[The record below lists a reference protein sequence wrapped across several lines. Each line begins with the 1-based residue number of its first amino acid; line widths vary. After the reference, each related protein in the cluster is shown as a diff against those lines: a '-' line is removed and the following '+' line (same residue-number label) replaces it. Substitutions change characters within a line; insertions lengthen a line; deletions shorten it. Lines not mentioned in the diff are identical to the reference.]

1 MYAKSA
7 ATIAKIYA
15 AAQSLFLSKN
25 YADVTMTEIAATSRV
40 TKGALYYHFPSK
52 EALYVAMMTADLQE
66 KQALFRPVVASSG
79 TCRQRLRRL
88 TQVFLQLPREKR
100 DLIKLVRRDVN
111 IFNDPL
117 RDQLIRS
124 YQATLPEQIEMVVR
138 DGIRDGE
145 LAAADPRLLSWHYVA
160 TVEVILTRYA
170 EIALGN
176 QDAMLDFVINLFF
189 SGAGKTTA

>member
-15 AAQSLFLSKN
+15 AAQALFLSQN
-25 YADVTMTEIAATSRV
+25 YADVTMTDIAETSHV
-40 TKGALYYHFPSK
+40 TKGALYHHFPSK
-52 EALYVAMMTADLQE
+52 QALYIAMMTADLQE
-66 KQALFRPVVASSG
+66 KQALFRPMVESRG
-79 TCRQRLRRL
+79 TCRERLRRL

-111 IFNDPL
+111 IFKDPL
-117 RDQLIRS
+117 RNQLVRS
-124 YQATLPEQIEMVVR
+124 YQATLPEQIEIIIR

-170 EIALGN
+170 EKTFKN
-176 QDAMLDFVINLFF
+176 QEAMLDFVINLFF
-189 SGAGKTTA
+189 GGAAKTTA